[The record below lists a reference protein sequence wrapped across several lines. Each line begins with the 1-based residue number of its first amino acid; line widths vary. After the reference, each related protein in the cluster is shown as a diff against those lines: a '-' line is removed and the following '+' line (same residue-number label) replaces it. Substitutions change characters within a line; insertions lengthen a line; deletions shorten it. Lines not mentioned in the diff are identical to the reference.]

1 MNTPSNTQSSNHRFH
16 ESATAQVQG
25 RASYIDDLPL
35 IEGTLHAAPLMS
47 PVANAQLIAMELETV
62 LAAPGVV
69 GTVTA
74 QDIPG
79 DPLLATFVHDETIFA
94 GPQLMH
100 VGQVMGLVVGHSH
113 TQARQ
118 AARQMRLQTTQATP
132 LLHAREA
139 LQAGSFVL
147 PQVTVQRGDAAQGL
161 AQAPHRL
168 QGSLEIGGQEH
179 FYLESQIAYAIPQD
193 NGQWLIHSGTQHPG
207 EVQHWVAH
215 ALHIPLSQVRVVCR
229 RMGGG
234 FGGKETRPG
243 IWLCGPRWP
252 RTSSVDRS
260 RCGWT
265 EATTS

>member
-1 MNTPSNTQSSNHRFH
+1 M
-16 ESATAQVQG
+16 
-25 RASYIDDLPL
+25 DLQP
-35 IEGTLHAAPLMS
+35 
-47 PVANAQLIAMELETV
+47 V

-69 GTVTA
+69 GVVTA

-113 TQARQ
+113 TQTRQ
-118 AARQMRLQTTQATP
+118 AARLMKLQTKNDRP

-139 LQAGSFVL
+139 MQAGSFVL
-147 PQVTVQRGDAAQGL
+147 PKVTVQRGDTPQAL

-179 FYLESQIAYAIPQD
+179 FYLESQIAYAIPQE
-193 NGQWLIHSGTQHPG
+193 NGLWLIHSGTQHPG

-215 ALHIPLSQVRVVCR
+215 ALHIPLAHGRRLWRQRNPGRAPGRVGRAGRAQVWSAGQDAAGPGR
-229 RMGGG
+229 RHPDHRQTPP
-234 FGGKETRPG
+234 FQ
-243 IWLCGPRWP
+243 PRLA
-252 RTSSVDRS
+252 S
-260 RCGWT
+260 GL
-265 EATTS
+265 

>member
-1 MNTPSNTQSSNHRFH
+1 M
-16 ESATAQVQG
+16 
-25 RASYIDDLPL
+25 DL
-35 IEGTLHAAPLMS
+35 AA
-47 PVANAQLIAMELETV
+47 V

-74 QDIPG
+74 QDVPG
-79 DPLLATFVHDETIFA
+79 DPLLATFVHDEPIFA

-100 VGQVMGLVVGHSH
+100 VGQVMGLVLGHSH

-118 AARQMRLQTTQATP
+118 AARQMRLQTTQAAP

-139 LQAGSFVL
+139 QQAGSFVL
-147 PQVTVQRGDAAQGL
+147 PQVTLQRGDTRQAL

-168 QGSLEIGGQEH
+168 QGSMEIGGQEH

-193 NGQWLIHSGTQHPG
+193 NGHWLIHSGTQHPG

-215 ALHIPLSQVRVVCR
+215 ALHIPLSQVRVCAGAWVAALAAKKR
-229 RMGGG
+229 RL
-234 FGGKETRPG
+234 G
-243 IWLCGPRWP
+243 IWPCGRRWP
-252 RTSSVDRS
+252 RTSSVGRS

-265 EATTS
+265 GATTS

>member
-1 MNTPSNTQSSNHRFH
+1 MNTPPNIATDSSTHRFH

-35 IEGTLHAAPLMS
+35 VEGTLHAAPLMS
-47 PVANAQLIAMELETV
+47 PVANAQLIDMDLSAT
-62 LAAPGVV
+62 LASPGVAGV
-69 GTVTA
+69 VTA
-74 QDIPG
+74 NDIPG
-79 DPLLATFVHDETIFA
+79 DPLLATFVHDEPIFA

-100 VGQVMGLVVGHSH
+100 VGQVMGLVLGQSH

-118 AARQMRLQTTQATP
+118 AARLMKLQTKNDTP

-147 PQVTVQRGDAAQGL
+147 PKVTVQRGDARQAL

-193 NGQWLIHSGTQHPG
+193 NGHWLIHSGTQHPG
-207 EVQHWVAH
+207 EVQHPGHKLGAGRN
-215 ALHIPLSQVRVVCR
+215 AA
-229 RMGGG
+229 
-234 FGGKETRPG
+234 FG
-243 IWLCGPRWP
+243 
-252 RTSSVDRS
+252 
-260 RCGWT
+260 
-265 EATTS
+265 